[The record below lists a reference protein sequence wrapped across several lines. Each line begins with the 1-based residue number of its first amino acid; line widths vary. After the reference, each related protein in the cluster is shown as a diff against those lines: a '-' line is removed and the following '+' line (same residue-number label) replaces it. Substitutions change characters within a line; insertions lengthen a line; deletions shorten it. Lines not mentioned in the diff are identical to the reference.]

1 MNFFLIMNLEI
12 VDMEG
17 LNLVEEFDNMQIV
30 CKNNNVSLIVGC
42 IIYREKNCLLIVV
55 LKFDKIQIF

>member
-1 MNFFLIMNLEI
+1 
-12 VDMEG
+12 MEG

-42 IIYREKNCLLIVV
+42 IIYREKKLFVNSCIEV
-55 LKFDKIQIF
+55 